1 MMMMMLVF
9 LDWISTELKTVAVIT
24 NVSSQWM
31 RLIRLCGCDD
41 NIFANCP
48 WLVSFNPWAAAKI
61 FWATTREKKSP
72 NDTTNFTGKKYSII
86 NWYDGMLS
94 FFVYVCIDNAI
105 DQPDLNL
112 HCTLLFHDRNF
123 ARLLIARLLC
133 VYYFGKWYA
142 RDVILR
148 NNWMRWW
155 KNCPFEWWVV
165 GSLICRIVELLSK

>member
-9 LDWISTELKTVAVIT
+9 LDWISTELKTEAVIT

-61 FWATTREKKSP
+61 FWATSRKNAHSLIDMMEC
-72 NDTTNFTGKKYSII
+72 FHF
-86 NWYDGMLS
+86 S
-94 FFVYVCIDNAI
+94 FMYIDNAI

-112 HCTLLFHDRNF
+112 HWTLSFHDRNF

-142 RDVILR
+142 SDVIYR
-148 NNWMRWW
+148 NNWTWWW
-155 KNCPFEWWVV
+155 KNCPFE
-165 GSLICRIVELLSK
+165 